1 MQVLRELEV
10 DLSGKKKS
18 VLIGIPNTEDELNAM
33 FIFRFNE
40 YLRRDYIEQSMHSQG
55 KDIDEYDRQNRCV
68 YFVAL
73 VDGRIIGTVRLIQ
86 DTPLP
91 TEKYFDFVTPK
102 DIASIKPEHRGEL
115 SRLIITPLDRQ
126 NGLYLPRGLVRF
138 VLLSVIVKH
147 GLDKGIVGGYAFV
160 KDSLRKKLAN
170 SNLPIHAINK
180 FEVRY
185 PKQGVLN
192 KYFHQSFDPVTP
204 VYFLTQEIHD
214 YINIRTNKKPF
225 RAGGDAKIFYEES
238 ILTKIYRFLKFA

>member
-1 MQVLRELEV
+1 MQILKELEV

-18 VLIGIPNTEDELNAM
+18 VLVGIPSTEDELDAM
-33 FIFRFNE
+33 FTFRFDE
-40 YLRRDYIEQSMHSQG
+40 YLRRDYIEQSTHNQG
-55 KDIDEYDRQNRCV
+55 KDIDEYDKQNRCV
-68 YFVAL
+68 YFVAS
-73 VDGRIIGTVRLIQ
+73 VDNRLIGTVRLIQ

-91 TEKYFDFVTPK
+91 TEKYFDFATP
-102 DIASIKPEHRGEL
+102 AEVALIKPEHRGEL

-138 VLLSVIVKH
+138 VLLSVIVKY
-147 GLDKGIVGGYAFV
+147 GLDNGIVGGYAFV
-160 KDSLRKKLAN
+160 KDSLLKKLAS

-180 FEVRY
+180 FEVKY

-214 YINIRTNKKPF
+214 YINIRTSRRPF
-225 RAGGDAKIFYEES
+225 RVGEGAKIFYEES